1 MSRHRQADEPNLP
14 EPRVRRL
21 TWLTWLPQ
29 RGRRS
34 RFVLRGLAVLLAV
47 AVTGGSLAAYA
58 EYSSLWNGI
67 KRVNVQ
73 ADLTGK
79 RPPADP
85 NALNVLVIGS
95 DSRAGVNG
103 KIGGSKGIYG
113 ARSDTVMVLHI
124 APGAHQVVALS
135 IPRDSVVPILSCAP
149 EAGTGGQTAQ
159 PANQIEQVN
168 ASFANGGPGCLWK
181 TVEQTTGIRIND
193 FVELTFV
200 GFEKVIDDLGGVNV
214 CLPEPVDDPMS
225 GLHLKAG
232 RHHVWGAQALAF
244 WRTREDLGMGSD
256 PQRIQRDQF
265 LMAGLLQGLEH
276 SKLIK
281 SPTTL
286 LRVIETLTSHGYVTT
301 DTGLTAEGM
310 LRLGEDLRGISTDS
324 VQFVTVPW
332 TIYTGNAQWISSSET
347 PTYGEPEWVQ
357 WVQPQANSLFSAI
370 SHDNKL
376 PKATKSR
383 VKTVSPADVD
393 VRVLNGTQT
402 AGLAT
407 SASAS
412 LTSRGF
418 HVVGAP
424 ADAPSDTYTS
434 TVIEYRSAAE
444 LPSAHTLANLFS
456 HVTLQQDPGLTGSA
470 LSLILGS
477 TFTTLAAPS
486 DSAGSSDRSSA
497 SSDNAAISN
506 LAGTYGGIRGSTNI
520 CSDSSA
526 FAGPDGS

>member
-1 MSRHRQADEPNLP
+1 MSRHRQSDEPNLP
-14 EPRVRRL
+14 GPRLRRL
-21 TWLTWLPQ
+21 DLLGWLPEP
-29 RGRRS
+29 GRRS

-58 EYSSLWNGI
+58 KYSSLWNGI

-85 NALNVLVIGS
+85 NALNLLVIGS
-95 DSRAGVNG
+95 DSRAGING

-113 ARSDTVMVLHI
+113 ARSDTIMVLHI

-135 IPRDSVVPILSCAP
+135 IPRDSVVPILNCAP
-149 EAGTGGQTAQ
+149 EAGTGGQTAR

-193 FVELTFV
+193 FVELTFD

-214 CLPEPVDDPMS
+214 CLPEAVDDPMS
-225 GLHLKAG
+225 GLHLTAG
-232 RHHVWGAQALAF
+232 RHRVWGAQALAF
-244 WRTREDLGMGSD
+244 WRTREDLGTGSD
-256 PQRIQRDQF
+256 PQRIERDQF
-265 LMAGLLQGLEH
+265 LMVGLLQGLEH
-276 SKLIK
+276 SKLIRD
-281 SPTTL
+281 PGTL
-286 LRVIETLTSHGYVTT
+286 LRVIDTLTSHDYVTT

-310 LRLGEDLRGISTDS
+310 LRLGEDLRGISADS

-332 TIYTGNAQWISSSET
+332 TIYSGNAQWIDSSET
-347 PTYGEPEWVQ
+347 PTYGEPDWVQ
-357 WVQPQANSLFSAI
+357 WVQPEANSLFSAI
-370 SHDNKL
+370 SHDSRL
-376 PKATKSR
+376 PAAAKTK
-383 VKTVSPADVD
+383 VKTVRPADVA
-393 VRVLNGTQT
+393 VQVLNGTPS

-407 SASAS
+407 STAAS
-412 LTSRGF
+412 LTDRGF
-418 HVVGAP
+418 RVVGSP
-424 ADAPSDTYTS
+424 ADAASDTYTS
-434 TVIEYRSAAE
+434 TVIEYRSAAQ
-444 LPSAHTLANLFS
+444 LPAARTLADLFS
-456 HVTLQQDPGLTGSA
+456 HVTLKRDPSLTGST

-477 TFTTLAAPS
+477 TFTKLAAPS
-486 DSAGSSDRSSA
+486 DSAA
-497 SSDNAAISN
+497 SNDGAASNDNAAISN

-520 CSDSSA
+520 CADSNA

>member
-1 MSRHRQADEPNLP
+1 MSRHRRSVEPNLP
-14 EPRVRRL
+14 GPRLGRL
-21 TWLTWLPQ
+21 DWLGWLPK

-34 RFVLRGLAVLLAV
+34 RFVLRGLAVLLAI

-58 EYSSLWNGI
+58 KYSSLWNGI

-95 DSRAGVNG
+95 DSRSGVNG

-113 ARSDTVMVLHI
+113 ARSDTIMVLHI
-124 APGAHQVVALS
+124 APGAHEVVALS
-135 IPRDSVVPILSCAP
+135 IPRDSVVPILKCAP
-149 EAGTGGQTAQ
+149 EAGTGGQTEQ
-159 PANQIEQVN
+159 PADQIEQVN

-181 TVEQTTGIRIND
+181 TVEQTTGVRIND
-193 FVELTFV
+193 FVELTFI

-214 CLPEPVDDPMS
+214 CLPEAVDDPMS

-232 RHHVWGAQALAF
+232 RHHVWGTQALAF

-265 LMAGLLQGLEH
+265 LMVGLLQGLEH
-276 SKLIK
+276 SKIIK
-281 SPTTL
+281 NPGTL
-286 LRVIETLTSHGYVTT
+286 LRVIDTLTSHGYVTT
-301 DTGLTAEGM
+301 DSGLTAEGM

-332 TIYTGNAQWISSSET
+332 TIYSGNAQWIDSAET
-347 PTYGEPEWVQ
+347 PTSGEPDWVQ

-370 SHDNKL
+370 SHDTKL
-376 PKATKSR
+376 PKSAKTK
-383 VKTVSPADVD
+383 VKTVSPADVA
-393 VRVLNGTQT
+393 VQVLNGTPT
-402 AGLAT
+402 AGLASAT
-407 SASAS
+407 STS

-418 HVVGAP
+418 HVVGSP
-424 ADAPSDTYTS
+424 GDAPSDTYTN
-434 TVIEYRSAAE
+434 TVIEYRSATE
-444 LPSAHTLANLFS
+444 LPAAHTLEDLFS

-486 DSAGSSDRSSA
+486 DGAA
-497 SSDNAAISN
+497 TSDNAAISN

-520 CSDSSA
+520 CADSNA